1 MRFAE
6 QWNWCTVEDIS
17 DVTPTIREF
26 RLRPDG
32 GVPPYPAGS
41 HLNVAVLIDGQPARR
56 SYSLVGDRASDA
68 YRIAVRLA
76 PDSRG
81 GSRAMWNLNPGA
93 RIEISNPASL
103 LEIDWNRRNYCLIAG
118 GIGITPITAIASALH
133 RRNIDLRLHYAVKS
147 RGDAAY
153 LEELSASLSER
164 LIVHA
169 SDEGARIDL
178 DATFRAL
185 PHDAITIM
193 CGPMRMLEAARRAWN
208 DAGWAPADLRYETF
222 GSSGLLPTAE
232 FRVRLKDSDTELV
245 VSPNSSMLDVLN
257 DAGFEVM
264 SDCQRGECGVC
275 AVDVVAVDG
284 EIDHRDVF
292 FSEQQKKDNR
302 KICPCVSRVIGV
314 VTIDTLYRPEATEGG

>member
-1 MRFAE
+1 M
-6 QWNWCTVEDIS
+6 
-17 DVTPTIREF
+17 
-26 RLRPDG
+26 
-32 GVPPYPAGS
+32 
-41 HLNVAVLIDGQPARR
+41 LIDGQPARR
-56 SYSLVGDRASDA
+56 SYSLVGDRDPHI

-81 GSRAMWNLNPGA
+81 GSRAMWSLKPGA
-93 RIEISNPASL
+93 RIEISSPASL
-103 LEIDWNRRNYCLIAG
+103 LDIDWNRTNYCLIAG

-153 LEELSASLSER
+153 LDELSAVLGDR

-169 SDEGARIDL
+169 SDESARIDL

-185 PHDAITIM
+185 PSDAIAIM

-208 DAGWAPADLRYETF
+208 DAGTRAGRPALRDLRFQRPAADGGIPRAPE
-222 GSSGLLPTAE
+222 GL
-232 FRVRLKDSDTELV
+232 DSELV

-275 AVDVVAVDG
+275 AVDVIAVDG

-302 KICPCVSRVIGV
+302 KICPCVSRAIGV
-314 VTIDTLYRPEATEGG
+314 VTIDTLYRPEAA